1 MDVRFFPLLLRNLV
15 LRGLVL
21 FLATLAGLVWGQTA
35 SPAQSSQPGATV
47 IDLPQA
53 INRARQYGGA
63 VQGANL
69 ALAQATEDRLQAK
82 AANKPQISALSQYI
96 YTEGNGTPSGVF
108 ISNDGVHVYNDQ
120 GLAHEDLM
128 PLIQHGALLRASAAE
143 AVARAKVD
151 IAARGLNATVI
162 QNYYAI
168 ADAMRKLDNAALSL
182 TEARQFV
189 EITQKQESGGEV
201 SHADVVKAQ
210 LQLQQRQIDLS
221 EAQLAL
227 AKAKIA
233 LSVVI
238 FPDLRTDFSIRDDLD
253 QVEVVPSLPEVRGQA
268 TATNPDVRA
277 ANAAVNE
284 AGYDV
289 SVARYGYLPTASLD
303 FFYGLN
309 SNVIGLYDP
318 EGDRNIGAA
327 AIVTVNIPVW
337 NWGVTKSKVKQ
348 AELRQEQARLDLSL
362 AQRNLQAALATAH
375 AEADGAL
382 AQVSLLRQGVAYA
395 TDSLRLTLLRY
406 EAGESTAFE
415 VSDAQSAVKQAR
427 DAYDDGLTRYR
438 VAQANLRTLMGT
450 L

>member
-1 MDVRFFPLLLRNLV
+1 MRKIDWVRLNDGRPILPTTAPKSCFARTGFNAGNTGR
-15 LRGLVL
+15 
-21 FLATLAGLVWGQTA
+21 AGLGQAA
-35 SPAQSSQPGATV
+35 SPAQNTQPGATV
-47 IDLPQA
+47 IDLAQA
-53 INRARQYGGA
+53 INRAKQYGGA

-69 ALAQATEDRLQAK
+69 ALAQATEDTLQAK

-96 YTEGNGTPSGVF
+96 YTEGNGTPSGIFV
-108 ISNDGVHVYNDQ
+108 SNDGVHVYNDQ

-162 QNYYAI
+162 QNYYGI

-238 FPDLRTDFSIRDDLD
+238 FPI
-253 QVEVVPSLPEVRGQA
+253 
-268 TATNPDVRA
+268 
-277 ANAAVNE
+277 
-284 AGYDV
+284 
-289 SVARYGYLPTASLD
+289 
-303 FFYGLN
+303 YGLIFR
-309 SNVIGLYDP
+309 SRTI
-318 EGDRNIGAA
+318 
-327 AIVTVNIPVW
+327 W
-337 NWGVTKSKVKQ
+337 
-348 AELRQEQARLDLSL
+348 
-362 AQRNLQAALATAH
+362 
-375 AEADGAL
+375 
-382 AQVSLLRQGVAYA
+382 
-395 TDSLRLTLLRY
+395 
-406 EAGESTAFE
+406 
-415 VSDAQSAVKQAR
+415 
-427 DAYDDGLTRYR
+427 TRWK
-438 VAQANLRTLMGT
+438 
-450 L
+450 